1 MFFSTNSSDKQSYRF
16 AMFSFSVLVNSWN
29 LAKFVRVLEAMNV
42 VFLSKNINHYVQKEF
57 DRLQKYMDELGEDE
71 PELGDDNDSAFEDD
85 HPMPADDQY
94 SLWTTEDGSEEK
106 KVFSS
111 FEKPFGPYL
120 LKKLEKT
127 RPFCESKFPSNPMH
141 EPKFMQNLVKNWLPL
156 TPFWSHILRG
166 YIYNIYIYI
175 YILH

>member
-16 AMFSFSVLVNSWN
+16 AMFSFSVLVINSWN

-57 DRLQKYMDELGEDE
+57 DRLQKYMDELGEGE

-94 SLWTTEDGSEEK
+94 RLWTTEDGSEG
-106 KVFSS
+106 F
-111 FEKPFGPYL
+111 F
-120 LKKLEKT
+120 
-127 RPFCESKFPSNPMH
+127 
-141 EPKFMQNLVKNWLPL
+141 
-156 TPFWSHILRG
+156 IL
-166 YIYNIYIYI
+166 
-175 YILH
+175 